1 MGLFW
6 VKEDNTTSF
15 KWGRFLGVLA
25 LFAALTALGVLAEEK
40 EVEAGA
46 AFLYGSAGGVLV
58 VLLGFF
64 AGETLR
70 H

>member
-6 VKEDNTTSF
+6 VKENDTMSF
-15 KWGRFLGVLA
+15 KWGRFIGVLL
-25 LFAALTALGVLAEEK
+25 LFAVLTAFGVWAEK
-40 EVEAGA
+40 KGVDGGA